1 MLIRFSEGCC
11 LWQAA
16 WRRIHGFRLGR
27 VVAND
32 ARQGNAILTSRS
44 ALAEGEGGLST
55 PRSNAS
61 GPENGEPCGSATR
74 DGPGWRSIRQCACVL
89 ARSWGGGVAFSP
101 PQQPGIICACAQTAA
116 KDAIS
121 CLGSCGCMSVQSCSG
136 RNACERLLNPASLAS
151 CLCLHVSP
159 QAGKYQAIVRVL
171 QRIALQLRPVQ
182 GSYDAGQ

>member
-55 PRSNAS
+55 PRSNVS

-101 PQQPGIICACAQTAA
+101 LSSRELSVHAHKQRLKTRYHALGAVAAC
-116 KDAIS
+116 
-121 CLGSCGCMSVQSCSG
+121 
-136 RNACERLLNPASLAS
+136 PFSLA
-151 CLCLHVSP
+151 LGAMHVS
-159 QAGKYQAIVRVL
+159 
-171 QRIALQLRPVQ
+171 
-182 GSYDAGQ
+182 DC